1 MIMRNVEVG
10 SQSNIGNGNNE
21 DEDKDRGECE
31 RYKW

>member
-31 RYKW
+31 GYKW